1 MSEEKTGSSRRD
13 FLKIAGS
20 FVAGAVVAGAGVSAM
35 QPRAGPSVT
44 QTQTQTQMVTSIQTA
59 AGPTAHVWGGGQ
71 NKVWIPILN
80 KFMSYDD
87 VVAEIQAEK
96 KVSIANWTY
105 WGLIDSY
112 FTPSL
117 KKYVKDLYGVDI
129 DVEFLGTQAAKGGWV
144 VAVESALA
152 AGQSAPFDL
161 MHIEENFFTDAVS
174 KGIAEPFLPSP
185 LVPWAQFVDSFFL
198 RLPYGVQFQ
207 QHSLANF
214 TVNTKYVGDWFQ
226 SYKDLADPRLKGKI
240 TLWPSSDNGLWGWWA
255 VMAQELGYDYH
266 NPSDMQ
272 KTIKWVADNIHPN
285 VLKYT
290 DDEGELGDV
299 LEKELSWVSA
309 YWCCLG
315 EGYAITKPELKGA
328 QVLPQFKS
336 AQVNLPGVYWIPK
349 KAEHPVL
356 AQIAADWEL
365 SAGLQMTDITQWQ
378 LASDVNKSEQL
389 WCMALEGPLG
399 EDYMQYVPDWVNK
412 LGSKGIFE
420 VFPTIEQAKSYP
432 RLDWG
437 YINNVVGDWIND
449 WKQLTA
455 AP

>member
-1 MSEEKTGSSRRD
+1 MTEENKGSSRRD

-20 FVAGAVVAGAGVSAM
+20 FVAGAVVG
-35 QPRAGPSVT
+35 
-44 QTQTQTQMVTSIQTA
+44 A
-59 AGPTAHVWGGGQ
+59 AGISSMPVSPQTVTETATVTGQAAKVWSANQ
-71 NKVWIPILN
+71 DKVWIPILN

-87 VVAEIQAEK
+87 VVAEIQNEK

-129 DVEFLGTQAAKGGWV
+129 EVEFLGTQAAKGGWV

-152 AGQSAPFDL
+152 AGQTAPFDL
-161 MHIEENFFTDAVS
+161 MHIEENFFVDAVT

-185 LVPWAQFVDSFFL
+185 LVPWAQYVDSFFL

-214 TVNTKYVGDWFQ
+214 TVNTKYVGDWFTG
-226 SYKDLADPRLKGKI
+226 YKSLADPRLKNKL

-255 VMAQELGYDYH
+255 IMAHELGYDYH
-266 NPSDMQ
+266 NPDDMN

-290 DDEGELGDV
+290 DDEGELGQV
-299 LEKELSWVSA
+299 LEQELSWVSA

-315 EGYAITKPELKGA
+315 EGYAITRPELKGS
-328 QVLPQFKS
+328 QKLPGFKS
-336 AQVNLPGVYWIPK
+336 QGVNLPGVYWIPK
-349 KAEHPVL
+349 KAEHPTL
-356 AQIAADWEL
+356 AQIAADWEI
-365 SAGLQMTDITQWQ
+365 SAGLQMTDINQWK
-378 LASDVNKSEQL
+378 LADDQKKAEQL
-389 WCMALEGPLG
+389 WAMALEGPLG
-399 EDYMQYVPDWVNK
+399 QDYLQYTPDWVKN
-412 LGSKGIFE
+412 LGPDGIYE
-420 VFPTIEQAKSYP
+420 IFPTIDQAKSYP
-432 RLDWG
+432 KLDWN
-437 YINNVVGDWIND
+437 YINNVVSDWINY